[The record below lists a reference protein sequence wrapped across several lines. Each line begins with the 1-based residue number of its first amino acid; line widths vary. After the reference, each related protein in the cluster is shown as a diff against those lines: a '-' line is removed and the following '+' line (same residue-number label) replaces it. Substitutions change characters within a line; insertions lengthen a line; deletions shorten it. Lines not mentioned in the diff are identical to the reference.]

1 MDFVPNST
9 ILCDIVEQGT
19 NSNCQIEKG
28 IPKFSKGQIKMKAVW
43 AHHRFSQKT
52 NKQICFVCHEK
63 QKANKTNLFV
73 CSFFGRIFDATICF
87 RFYLTFTEG
96 TNCVKTFTAH
106 SKTLILY
113 HYMQFIVSHVHYG
126 VQGQGCKQ

>member
-63 QKANKTNLFV
+63 QKSKQHKFV
-73 CSFFGRIFDATICF
+73 RFLGESTARQFAFG
-87 RFYLTFTEG
+87 
-96 TNCVKTFTAH
+96 
-106 SKTLILY
+106 
-113 HYMQFIVSHVHYG
+113 FI
-126 VQGQGCKQ
+126 

>member
-1 MDFVPNST
+1 MRDKF
-9 ILCDIVEQGT
+9 IGQL
-19 NSNCQIEKG
+19 EKG
-28 IPKFSKGQIKMKAVW
+28 IRKFS
-43 AHHRFSQKT
+43 
-52 NKQICFVCHEK
+52 
-63 QKANKTNLFV
+63 
-73 CSFFGRIFDATICF
+73 
-87 RFYLTFTEG
+87 TEG